1 MKKRFTRLFGCISM
15 LLIIAFVLPL
25 KAQQTGNRITL
36 EAALNTISKK
46 YNTKFAY
53 EHDIVQG
60 KTTSAESV
68 KAKNLDE
75 ALKQVLY
82 PNNLL
87 FLYVSD
93 GNYTIVTRDERLFTP
108 KKVPAGQSVP
118 ENNEIYISGKVVDET
133 GNTLPGA
140 SIKGNTSN
148 AVIATDASGRFSMRV
163 PSGSTMLGFS
173 YIGYENYS
181 YPIAGSQSNLN
192 IVLKVSTGNQL
203 SEVNVIS
210 TGLQKISKERS
221 TGSAEL
227 ITAVQLEKVPVP
239 NLLYRMESMVPG
251 VKININAGDNSFLYS
266 NTRKSINGGSRTRGA
281 TDYSFFVRG
290 KSTISSETESLPL
303 IVVDGAITENDI
315 SAINPN
321 DVASVT
327 FLKDAAAA
335 SIWGTRAANGVM
347 VITTKTGKIGQTP
360 VISFSL
366 NASVSNHPNLGYLR
380 TMNAA
385 QAIAYEQ
392 ELVAKNVIVAPLST
406 TAYSTNVAD
415 VSDLTFKLRAGT
427 ITQAAYNS
435 MIEQYAT
442 RDSRDQIEQY
452 LLKPATSQNYNF
464 SISGGNNFSS
474 YFYSA
479 SYSKENPYATGN
491 SGDRL
496 TVTLNNTFKL
506 FKTATLTTNL
516 KGSFLNYKNNGV
528 SLSSLFNPSLAT
540 FMPYNQI
547 VDSNGNRVSYS
558 KKYYTGWLNT
568 LYPSGFLNWGYN
580 ALDEI
585 DNADNSQRDNNYSA
599 NFNLNVPI
607 VKGLSANA
615 FFNTERSFTT
625 SRNFYNDNT
634 YYYRDFLNGFT
645 PIPTSGKAIN
655 SLGLSGGSGIYNTG
669 NGTTNNY
676 TLRGQLN
683 YDTTLGADHQI
694 NAIAGSE
701 IRQTQQGESLST
713 LYGYNMGTGIS
724 RPVNFFTPYTNIF
737 GFTNN
742 LGGNPSQ
749 QDKTRRYLSYYSNG
763 AYTYKSKYTVSASV
777 RYDDYNNFGVDRKFR
792 ATPLYSF
799 GGKWDAARE
808 SFLRDV
814 KWISNFSLRA
824 TYGVNG
830 NISTSIYP
838 FTNIALGGV
847 DNTTGLSISSII
859 APANPELRWE
869 KTYVTN
875 LGLDFGFL
883 QNRIN
888 GSVEVYRKHGTDL
901 FYNFPISGTY
911 GVINLIRNTSELNG
925 RGVDLSL
932 GGVFYTAKN
941 WDINGRLTYAYN
953 TNDVKDTRF
962 IPTSSFYSNPAY
974 STLIAGYPTDKLLVY
989 RNAGLDATGMTL
1001 IYDQNGNKIAPNVNL
1016 NSIDALIYAGRSTA
1030 PHFGSYTQSIRYK
1043 DFTLMAVATYQFGN
1057 VFLKPT
1063 ISSYPSSRAGVVYDL
1078 SEDVAKR
1085 WQKAGD
1091 EQFTSVPSVAGT
1103 FATVSLTRYQQSDIN
1118 VLKGDYI
1125 RLRELSLSYKIPV
1138 ERISKMVKGANFAF
1152 SARNIGLLWTANK
1165 EGIDPDFTSGLSS
1178 SSLGLPATVSY
1189 NFSLNVNF

>member
-1 MKKRFTRLFGCISM
+1 MKKRFTRFFGCFSM
-15 LLIIAFVLPL
+15 LLIIGFAVPL
-25 KAQQTGNRITL
+25 MAQQSVNRITV
-36 EAALNTISKK
+36 EAALNIISRK

-60 KTTSAESV
+60 KTTSAEST
-68 KAKNLDE
+68 KAKSLDE

-93 GNYTIVTRDERLFTP
+93 GNYTIVTRDERLFAPRTT
-108 KKVPAGQSVP
+108 PAGQSGA
-118 ENNEIYISGKVVDET
+118 ENNEIYITGKVIDET
-133 GNTLPGA
+133 GNSLPGA
-140 SIKGNTSN
+140 SIKGNGSN
-148 AVIATDASGRFSMRV
+148 TVIATDANGRFSMRV
-163 PSGSTMLGFS
+163 QPGNTMLGFS
-173 YIGYENYS
+173 YIGYENYN
-181 YPIAGSQSNLN
+181 YPINGPQGNLT
-192 IVLKVSTGNQL
+192 IVMRASTANQL

-227 ITAVQLEKVPVP
+227 VTAAQLEKVPVP

-251 VKININAGDNSFLYS
+251 VKININSGDNSFVYG
-266 NTRKSINGGSRTRGA
+266 NTRKSINGGSRTRGRS
-281 TDYSFFVRG
+281 DYSFLVRG
-290 KSTISSETESLPL
+290 TSTISPETELLPL

-347 VITTKTGKIGQTP
+347 VITTKTGKIGQAP
-360 VISFSL
+360 VINFSI
-366 NASVSNHPNLGYLR
+366 NASVSNHPDLGYLR

-392 ELVAKNVIVAPLST
+392 ELVAKNVISAPSST
-406 TAYSTNVAD
+406 TALSTNVAD
-415 VSDLTFKLRAGT
+415 VTDLTFKLRAGT
-427 ITQAAYNS
+427 ITQAAYNNI
-435 MIEQYAT
+435 IEQYST
-442 RDSRDQIEQY
+442 RNSRSQIEQY
-452 LLKPATSQNYNF
+452 LLKPATSQTYNF

-474 YFYSA
+474 YFYAA
-479 SYSKENPYATGN
+479 SYSKENPYAVGN
-491 SGDRL
+491 SGQRL

-506 FKTATLTTNL
+506 FKIATLTTNL
-516 KGSFLNYKNNGV
+516 KGAFLNYKTNGI
-528 SLSSLFNPSLAT
+528 SLNSLYSPTLAT
-540 FMPYNQI
+540 FMPYSQI
-547 VDSNGNRVSYS
+547 VDDNGNRVSYS
-558 KKYYTGWLNT
+558 KRFYTGWLNT
-568 LYPSGFLNWGYN
+568 IYPSGFLNWGYN

-607 VKGLSANA
+607 LKGLSANA
-615 FFNTERSFTT
+615 FFNTERSFIT

-634 YYYRDFLNGFT
+634 YYYRDFVNGFT
-645 PIPTSGKAIN
+645 PIPTSGRATN
-655 SLGLSGGSGIYNTG
+655 SLGLSGGSGIYNVG
-669 NGTTNNY
+669 NGNTNNY
-676 TLRGQLN
+676 TVRGQLN
-683 YDTTLGADHQI
+683 YDTTLGTNHQI

-713 LYGYNMGTGIS
+713 LYGYNMGTGIA
-724 RPVNFFTPYTNIF
+724 RPVNFFTPYTTIS
-737 GFTNN
+737 GSTNSI
-742 LGGNPSQ
+742 GGAPSQ
-749 QDKTRRYLSYYSNG
+749 QDKTRRYLSYYSNA

-799 GGKWDAARE
+799 GGKWDAAKE
-808 SFLRDV
+808 SFFNNI
-814 KWISNFSLRA
+814 KWVSNFSLRG

-830 NISTSIYP
+830 NISTSLYP
-838 FTNIALGGV
+838 FTYISLGGV
-847 DNTTGLSISSII
+847 DASTGLSTSSII

-883 QNRIN
+883 NNRIN

-911 GVINLIRNTSELNG
+911 GVTSLTRNTSELNG

-932 GGVFYTAKN
+932 GGIFYVAKN

-962 IPTSSFYSNPAY
+962 IPTSSFYANPAY
-974 STLIAGYPTDKLLVY
+974 GSLIAGYPTDKLLVY

-1016 NSIDALIYAGRSTA
+1016 NSIDALAYAGRTIA
-1030 PHFGSYTQSIRYK
+1030 PHFGSYTQTVRFK

-1063 ISSYPSSRAGVVYDL
+1063 VSSYPSSRVGVIYDL

-1091 EQFTSVPSVAGT
+1091 EQFTSVPGVAGS

-1125 RLRELSLSYKIPV
+1125 RLRELSLSYRIPF
-1138 ERISKMVKGANFAF
+1138 EHITKAVKGANFAF
-1152 SARNIGLLWTANK
+1152 AVRNLGLLWTANK
-1165 EGIDPDFTSGLSS
+1165 EGIDPDFTSGLNSTT
-1178 SSLGLPATVSY
+1178 LGLPATVSY